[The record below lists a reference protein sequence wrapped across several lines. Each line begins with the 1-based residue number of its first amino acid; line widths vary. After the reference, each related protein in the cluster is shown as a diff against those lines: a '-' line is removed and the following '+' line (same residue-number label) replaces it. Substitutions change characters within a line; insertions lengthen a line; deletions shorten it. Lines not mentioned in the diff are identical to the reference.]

1 MEKNHQNKMSQ
12 SNNTS
17 HASLI
22 HISALSNF
30 IGVPFGSIIGPLI
43 FWLIWKEESE
53 FVNENGK
60 EALNF
65 NISIYIY
72 QILLVILGVLLFF
85 GSFADTVLLETE
97 NPILIILG
105 IPGVLLIISA
115 LIFLSIFRLIVVIIA
130 ALQASDGKVFHYPLS
145 IKMLK

>member
-1 MEKNHQNKMSQ
+1 MEKNHQSKMSQ

-43 FWLIWKEESE
+43 FWLIWKDESE

-72 QILLVILGVLLFF
+72 QILLVILGVFLFF
-85 GSFADTVLLETE
+85 GSFADTVFLETE